1 MAGTKSAAKKP
12 IKKSGLGKGLDSL
25 IPKDLPPINISET
38 PASTVIEGELV
49 QMVSITKL
57 EPDREQPR
65 KTFNEDKLNEL
76 AESIKKHNI
85 IEPLIVQ
92 DMGDRYEIVAGERR
106 WRAARIAGLKEIPV
120 VIKKYTQQQKVEISL
135 IENIQREELN
145 AIEEAFA
152 YKRLMNEFNLTQ
164 EQVAERIGKKRTT
177 IANSVRLLNLADEVQ
192 QMIIDGSLTPGHARS
207 ILTIEDK
214 EKQVE
219 IALKVVA
226 EKLTV
231 RDIEK
236 FVKNMNKPAKSSD
249 KPDPQVLKLLY
260 KNSEDNL
267 RTLLGT
273 KTNIVPRDEERG
285 KIEIEYYSKDE
296 LNRILDLL
304 MTVDNN

>member
-1 MAGTKSAAKKP
+1 MAAAKQPAKKP

-25 IPKDLPPINISET
+25 IPKDLPPINISEA
-38 PASTVIEGELV
+38 PASSVVSGEVV
-49 QMVSITKL
+49 QMVPITKV

-65 KTFNEDKLNEL
+65 KSFNEDKLNEL
-76 AESIKKHNI
+76 AESIKEHNI
-85 IEPLIVQ
+85 IEPLLVQ

-120 VIKKYTQQQKVEISL
+120 IVKKYTEQQKVEISL
-135 IENIQREELN
+135 IENIQREDLN
-145 AIEEAFA
+145 PIEEALA
-152 YKRLMNEFNLTQ
+152 YKKLMAEFNLTQ
-164 EQVAERIGKKRTT
+164 EQTAERLGKKRTT
-177 IANSVRLLNLADEVQ
+177 IANLIRLLNLADEVQ
-192 QMIIDGSLTPGHARS
+192 KMIIDGLLTSGHARS
-207 ILTIEDK
+207 ILAIEDK
-214 EKQVE
+214 EKQIE
-219 IALKVVA
+219 IAEKVVN

-236 FVKNMNKPAKSSD
+236 YVKNMNKPERD
-249 KPDPQVLKLLY
+249 VNKPDPQVLKLLY

-273 KTNIVPRDEERG
+273 KTNIVPKDEERG

-304 MTVDNN
+304 MTVNEE